1 MSIDGGEIGR
11 RMLRIRGTLTIAVV
25 IIISPICMGQAQPGV
40 EPLQPLVE
48 TSAHRLMIAEQVALA
63 KWDSGAPV
71 EDAPREAQVI
81 HTAVEAG
88 EAKGLDEAS
97 VTAFFR
103 AQIEANKIVQYSLL
117 ADWRRHGNAP
127 AHTPTSS
134 MSAVRSELDQIQ
146 SLLIA
151 ELADTAAIRARATC
165 RADIATAVGTYLSRH
180 KQEAGQLR
188 AIALD
193 RAMGAACQH
202 EAPQ

>member
-1 MSIDGGEIGR
+1 M
-11 RMLRIRGTLTIAVV
+11 MLRIQGPLTIAV
-25 IIISPICMGQAQPGV
+25 IMMISRICIGQSQPGV
-40 EPLQPLVE
+40 EELQPLVE

-71 EDAPREAQVI
+71 EDAPREALVI
-81 HTAVEAG
+81 HSAVQAG
-88 EAKGLDEAS
+88 EARGLDEAS

-117 ADWRRHGNAP
+117 ADWRRYGDAP
-127 AHTPTSS
+127 AHASISS

-146 SLLIA
+146 TLLVS

-193 RAMGAACQH
+193 RAMGAACQR
-202 EAPQ
+202 

>member
-1 MSIDGGEIGR
+1 
-11 RMLRIRGTLTIAVV
+11 MLRIQGTSTIAA
-25 IIISPICMGQAQPGV
+25 IFMIGRICIGQAQPGV
-40 EPLQPLVE
+40 EQLQPLVE

-117 ADWRRHGNAP
+117 ADWRRHGDAP
-127 AHTPTSS
+127 PHTAISS
-134 MSAVRSELDQIQ
+134 MSTVRSELDQIQ
-146 SLLIA
+146 SSLIA
-151 ELADTAAIRARATC
+151 ELAYTAAIRARATC

-193 RAMGAACQH
+193 RAMGAACQR
-202 EAPQ
+202 

>member
-1 MSIDGGEIGR
+1 M
-11 RMLRIRGTLTIAVV
+11 MLRIQGPLTIAV
-25 IIISPICMGQAQPGV
+25 IMMISRICIGQSQPGV
-40 EPLQPLVE
+40 EELQPLVE

-81 HTAVEAG
+81 HSAVQAG

-117 ADWRRHGNAP
+117 ADWRRHGDAP
-127 AHTPTSS
+127 AHAPISS

-146 SLLIA
+146 TLLIA

-193 RAMGAACQH
+193 RAMGAACQR
-202 EAPQ
+202 